1 MIIISGMGPPLRL
14 RVKMN
19 LTPSARS
26 RKATLRYSPGTQF
39 LPRPL
44 STEVSVVCTRHAWEG
59 TSASHHCY
67 VYGLNEFTNSRIT
80 VMQNIQKTYSMNA
93 KVTLTNL
100 LLLP

>member
-1 MIIISGMGPPLRL
+1 MIISPGMGPRLRL

-19 LTPSARS
+19 LTPSAKS
-26 RKATLRYSPGTQF
+26 RKVTLRYSLGTEF

-59 TSASHHCY
+59 TSASRHCY
-67 VYGLNEFTNSRIT
+67 VYGLIEFTNSRIT
-80 VMQNIQKTYSMNA
+80 VTQKIQKTYNMNA
-93 KVTLTNL
+93 KVTLTNF